1 MCGVPVGTAGE
12 AADSAAAFVPGAV
25 PTSRAAAPIGP
36 SFADIVGAHLE
47 RLYGYCL
54 RLTGDA
60 GAAED
65 LVGETLLRA
74 TKGYPDLRDPEH
86 VKGWLFVIATNAW
99 RDQGRARAREL
110 ETARLD
116 DVADDDFSLYQVLAV
131 EDPFPY
137 SDQLHLDFLRL
148 FREEDVQLVLAALHP
163 TFRIPL
169 LLTVVHGFS
178 CREAATI
185 LGIPLGTVLSRLH
198 RARKQIERG
207 LWDYA
212 VRNRLVRTTDAEAAD
227 EEVTDAEAP

>member
-1 MCGVPVGTAGE
+1 MPGLPGGVAGE
-12 AADSAAAFVPGAV
+12 AADSAAAPVPGAV
-25 PTSRAAAPIGP
+25 PTPAAAPPAEP
-36 SFADIVGAHLE
+36 SFADIVGAYLE

-86 VKGWLFVIATNAW
+86 VRSWLFAIATNAW
-99 RDQGRARAREL
+99 RDQGRARGREL
-110 ETARLD
+110 ETTPLD
-116 DVADDDFSLYQVLAV
+116 EVADDDFSLYQVLAV

-148 FREEDVQLVLAALHP
+148 FREEDVQLVLGALHP
-163 TFRIPL
+163 NFRIPL

-178 CREAATI
+178 CKEAATI

-212 VRNRLVRTTDAEAAD
+212 VRNRLVRINDAEPID
-227 EEVTDAEAP
+227 EETT